1 MSFLKVVNEKNFIQS
16 RLGIPYEN
24 LSESYLRNDV
34 ALATQQVI
42 SFNVQRNQVASPLAT
57 DRLLELNDEFVI
69 TQVRVALKQI
79 ASDTPTAAQQVDAIV
94 QTYEDPTIFAGTNAG
109 NVAAIYNGSLE
120 FTINRKQFIPTYPVA
135 AFRRVPD
142 VQTNAYLITDGTTGS
157 PAATFTGNSG
167 VNGYSAYAY
176 GFAPTEPVVI
186 SGRSTLDINVD
197 LGTSVAFDDSSNTVY
212 AVLELRGFLVVNAK
226 S

>member
-1 MSFLKVVNEKNFIQS
+1 MSFLKVINEKSYVQS
-16 RLGIPYEN
+16 RLGIPFEN
-24 LSESYLRNDV
+24 LSEAYLRNDV
-34 ALATQQVI
+34 ALTTQQVI
-42 SFNVQRNQVASPLAT
+42 SFNVQRNQVATPLAT

-79 ASDTPTAAQQVDAIV
+79 GSDTPSATQQTTAIV
-94 QTYEDPTIFAGTNAG
+94 QTYDDPSIFSGTNAS
-109 NVAAIYNGSLE
+109 NVSSIYNGSLE
-120 FTINRKQFIPTYPVA
+120 FTINRKQFIPQYPVA

-142 VQTNAYLITDGTTGS
+142 VQTGAYLATAGTSGT
-157 PAATFTGNSG
+157 PAATFTGNTG
-167 VNGYSAYAY
+167 VNAYAAYAY

-197 LGTSVAFDDSSNTVY
+197 LGTSVSFDDSSNTVY